1 MLKMIRERSGISS
14 RRSDFACHAVV
25 ARRRV
30 IPSSFGTRHWSFAAL
45 VVAIMFS
52 SANLKAAASVEDS
65 SGITFPPSSAQK
77 WVLPNGLTIIVQE
90 DHSAPVASV
99 QAWCATGSIDEDAH
113 LGAGL
118 SHILE
123 HMLFQGTKTRGKN
136 EIAQQIQDVGGY
148 INAYTSFDRT
158 VFWIDVPKDGVATAL
173 GVLTDAM
180 MNSTLP
186 PEEYRKE
193 QEVIRREFAM
203 GMDDPDRVAG
213 LLLFGTAYQRHPY
226 RFPVI
231 GEIEIYNQLTQ
242 EQVMQYYKTRYVPN
256 NLTFIVVGDVDA
268 EKVRQ
273 QLTELF
279 TPYPEKSLKPVFI
292 PAEPP
297 QLGWREVHREFPT
310 ELTHLSLAWHI
321 PEVTNP
327 DVPALDLLSTIL
339 GDGRSSRLYRR
350 VREEAGLAFGIGAFS
365 YTPGDPGLFGIDAT
379 VDPKKREAAEQLVM
393 GIVDEVKQ
401 AGVTA
406 EELTKAKKILLSHHL
421 GALTTMRGQASD
433 IGSNWLLTRN
443 LNFSRDY
450 LAAVQKVT
458 LDDIKRVAANYLTDS
473 NLTVVS
479 LNPKGSLAAKAE
491 GPKVAAAAEIEKF
504 ELSNGLRLLVR
515 EDRRLPLVAMGA
527 VFRGGLLAETPQTN
541 GITRL
546 MAKVLLKGTKTRTAE
561 QIANQ
566 IEAVGGSISS
576 DAGNNS
582 FSVSLDVTKPDV
594 KLGVELLS
602 DVLLNA
608 TMPEKAIARE
618 KEIQIA
624 AIQQEDEQLT
634 SVARNIMRQAL
645 FPQHPYALRTNGS
658 VESVR
663 RLTQKDLLEFRDRYM
678 VAKNGVIFVF
688 GDVKAAEVKQ
698 LFEKALGGMKPGML
712 ALTDMHPASPLSGI
726 ETVESRK
733 EKAQGVIMVG
743 FRGASISSPDR
754 HALELIDEASSDLGS
769 RFFVR
774 IREQMGLAYY
784 VGASQMQGLVPG
796 LFAFYLGTDPQKI
809 EPVKTALLDEIH
821 KLAND
826 GLTNQELARAKKKL
840 IGQQEIANQSNE
852 AFGYQCA
859 LEELYGLGFDY
870 YKRLEHDVDAVTLD
884 DIKRVAAKYFRDQPY
899 VLATVRPPEG
909 SAAAKQK

>member
-1 MLKMIRERSGISS
+1 LSRTTILALK
-14 RRSDFACHAVV
+14 FADNRV
-25 ARRRV
+25 AKVRGFFLLILFLFNMV
-30 IPSSFGTRHWSFAAL
+30 
-45 VVAIMFS
+45 
-52 SANLKAAASVEDS
+52 NLKAMPAGDS
-65 SGITFPPSSAQK
+65 PVITFPPSSAQK

-99 QAWCATGSIDEDAH
+99 QAWCATGSIYEDAH

-123 HMLFQGTKTRGKN
+123 HMLFKGTKTRSTN
-136 EIAQQIQDVGGY
+136 EIAQKIQDVGGY
-148 INAYTSFDRT
+148 VNAYTSFDRT
-158 VFWIDVPKDGVATAL
+158 VFLTDVPKDGVATAL
-173 GVLTDAM
+173 DVLADAM

-203 GMDDPDRVAG
+203 GMDDPDRMAG
-213 LLLFGTAYQRHPY
+213 QLLFATAYQRHPY

-256 NLTFIVVGDVDA
+256 NLTFIVVGDVEA

-279 TPYPEKSLKPVFI
+279 KPYPEKSLKPVFI

-297 QLGWREVHREFPT
+297 QLGKREVHQEFPT
-310 ELTHLSLAWHI
+310 ELTHLELAWHI

-350 VREEAGLAFGIGAFS
+350 VREEAGLAFGISAFS

-379 VDPKKREAAEQLVM
+379 VDPKKREAAQQLVLR
-393 GIVDEVKQ
+393 IVDETKQ

-406 EELTKAKKILLSHHL
+406 EELTKAKKITLSHHL

-433 IGSNWLLTRN
+433 TGSNWLLTRN

-450 LAAVQKVT
+450 LDAVQKVT
-458 LDDIKRVAANYLTDS
+458 LEDIKRVAAHYLTND

-479 LNPKGSLAAKAE
+479 LNPKGSLVAKAE
-491 GPKVAAAAEIEKF
+491 GAKSVSAGEIQKF
-504 ELSNGLRLLVR
+504 ELSNGLRVLVR
-515 EDRRLPLVAMGA
+515 EDPRLPLVAMGA

-561 QIANQ
+561 QIANE

-582 FSVSLDVTKPDV
+582 FNVSVDVTKPDV

-618 KEIQIA
+618 KEAQMA
-624 AIQQEDEQLT
+624 AIQQEEEQLT

-645 FPQHPYALRTNGS
+645 FPQHPYALRGNGS
-658 VESVR
+658 VESVQH
-663 RLTQKDLLEFRDRYM
+663 LTQNDLLAFRDRYV

-688 GDVKAAEVKQ
+688 GDVNPAEVKE
-698 LFEKALGGMKPGML
+698 LFEKALGGMKPGEL
-712 ALTDMHPASPLSGI
+712 ALTDAHPAAPLSGI
-726 ETVESRK
+726 ENVESRK
-733 EKAQGVIMVG
+733 DKAQGVIMVG
-743 FRGASISSPDR
+743 FRGASLSSPDR
-754 HALELIDEASSDLGS
+754 YALELIDEASSDLGS

-784 VGASQMQGLVPG
+784 VGASQMEGLVPG

-821 KLAND
+821 KLASG
-826 GLTNQELARAKKKL
+826 GLTSEELARAKKKL
-840 IGQQEIANQSNE
+840 IGQQEIANQSND
-852 AFGYQCA
+852 AFGYHCA
-859 LEELYGLGFDY
+859 LDELYGLGFDF

>member
-1 MLKMIRERSGISS
+1 MR
-14 RRSDFACHAVV
+14 FAPSV
-25 ARRRV
+25 A
-30 IPSSFGTRHWSFAAL
+30 L
-45 VVAIMFS
+45 LVAIMFRT
-52 SANLKAAASVEDS
+52 ANLNAAGPDGSSV
-65 SGITFPPSSAQK
+65 ITFPPSSAQK

-123 HMLFQGTKTRGKN
+123 HMLFKGTQTRSTN
-136 EIAQQIQDVGGY
+136 EIAQKIQDVGGY

-173 GVLTDAM
+173 DVLADAM

-203 GMDDPDRVAG
+203 GMDDPDRMAG
-213 LLLFGTAYQRHPY
+213 LLLFATAYQRHPY

-256 NLTFIVVGDVDA
+256 NLTFIVAGDVDA

-279 TPYPEKSLKPVFI
+279 KPYPEQSLKPVFI

-297 QLGWREVHREFPT
+297 QLGLREVHQEFPT
-310 ELTHLSLAWHI
+310 ELTHLEFAWHI
-321 PEVTNP
+321 PEITNP

-339 GDGRSSRLYRR
+339 GEGRSSRLYRR
-350 VREEAGLAFGIGAFS
+350 VREEAGLAFGISAFS

-379 VDPKKREAAEQLVM
+379 LDPKKRDAAEQLVLR
-393 GIVDEVKQ
+393 IIDEVKQ

-406 EELTKAKKILLSHHL
+406 EELTKAKKISLSHHL

-433 IGSNWLLTRN
+433 IGSNWFLTRN

-450 LAAVQKVT
+450 LDAVQKVT
-458 LDDIKRVAANYLTDS
+458 LDDIKRVAANYLTDT
-473 NLTVVS
+473 NLTLVS

-491 GPKVAAAAEIEKF
+491 GPRVAEAAEIQKF

-527 VFRGGLLAETPQTN
+527 VFRGGLLAETTQDN

-546 MAKVLLKGTKTRTAE
+546 MAKLLLKGTKTRTAE

-576 DAGNNS
+576 DAGNNT
-582 FSVSLDVTKPDV
+582 FNVSLGVTKPDV

-624 AIQQEDEQLT
+624 AIQQEEEQLT
-634 SVARNIMRQAL
+634 AVARNIMRQAL
-645 FPQHPYALRTNGS
+645 FPRHPFALRANGS
-658 VESVR
+658 VESVQ
-663 RLTQKDLLEFRDRYM
+663 RLTQKDLLEFRDRYI
-678 VAKNGVIFVF
+678 AGKNGVIFVF
-688 GDVKAAEVKQ
+688 GDVKTAEVKQ
-698 LFEKALGGMKPGML
+698 LFEKALGGMKPGEL
-712 ALTDMHPASPLSGI
+712 ALSDVHPAAPLSGT
-726 ETVESRK
+726 EAVESRK
-733 EKAQGVIMVG
+733 DKAQGVIMVG
-743 FRGASISSPDR
+743 FRGASVSSPDR
-754 HALELIDEASSDLGS
+754 TVLDLIDEASSDLGS

-784 VGASQMQGLVPG
+784 VGANQMQGLVPG

-809 EPVKTALLDEIH
+809 APVKTALLDEIH

-826 GLTNQELARAKKKL
+826 GLTKEELARAKKKL
-840 IGQQEIANQSNE
+840 IGQQEIANQSND
-852 AFGYQCA
+852 AFGYQCS
-859 LEELYGLGFDY
+859 LDEIYGLGFDF

>member
-1 MLKMIRERSGISS
+1 MMR
-14 RRSDFACHAVV
+14 FAPSV
-25 ARRRV
+25 A
-30 IPSSFGTRHWSFAAL
+30 L
-45 VVAIMFS
+45 LVAIMFRT
-52 SANLKAAASVEDS
+52 ANLNAAGPDGSSV
-65 SGITFPPSSAQK
+65 ITFPPSSAQK

-123 HMLFQGTKTRGKN
+123 HMLFKGTQTRSTN
-136 EIAQQIQDVGGY
+136 EIAQKIQDVGGY

-173 GVLTDAM
+173 DVLADAM

-193 QEVIRREFAM
+193 HEVIRREFAM
-203 GMDDPDRVAG
+203 GMDDPDRMAG
-213 LLLFGTAYQRHPY
+213 LLLFATAYQRHPY

-256 NLTFIVVGDVDA
+256 NLTFIVAGDVDA

-279 TPYPEKSLKPVFI
+279 KPYPEQSLKPVFI

-297 QLGWREVHREFPT
+297 QLGLREVHQEFPT
-310 ELTHLSLAWHI
+310 ELTHLEFAWHI
-321 PEVTNP
+321 PEITNP

-339 GDGRSSRLYRR
+339 GEGRSSRLYRR
-350 VREEAGLAFGIGAFS
+350 VREEAGLAFGISAFS

-379 VDPKKREAAEQLVM
+379 LDPKKRDAAEQLVLR
-393 GIVDEVKQ
+393 IIDEVKQ

-406 EELTKAKKILLSHHL
+406 EELTKAKKISLSHHL

-433 IGSNWLLTRN
+433 IGSNWFLTRN

-450 LAAVQKVT
+450 LDAVQKVT
-458 LDDIKRVAANYLTDS
+458 LDDIKRVAANYLTDT
-473 NLTVVS
+473 NLTLVS

-491 GPKVAAAAEIEKF
+491 GPRVAEAAEIQKF

-527 VFRGGLLAETPQTN
+527 VFRGGLLAETTQDN

-546 MAKVLLKGTKTRTAE
+546 MAKLLLKGTKTRTAE

-576 DAGNNS
+576 DAGNNT
-582 FSVSLDVTKPDV
+582 FNVSLGVTEPDV

-624 AIQQEDEQLT
+624 AIQQEEEQLT
-634 SVARNIMRQAL
+634 AVARNIMRQAL
-645 FPQHPYALRTNGS
+645 FPRHPFALRANGS
-658 VESVR
+658 VESVQ
-663 RLTQKDLLEFRDRYM
+663 RLTQKDLLEFRDRYI
-678 VAKNGVIFVF
+678 AGKNGVIFVF

-698 LFEKALGGMKPGML
+698 LFEKALGGMKPGEL
-712 ALTDMHPASPLSGI
+712 ALSDVHPAAPLSGT
-726 ETVESRK
+726 EAVESRK
-733 EKAQGVIMVG
+733 DKAQGVIMVG
-743 FRGASISSPDR
+743 FRGASVSSPDR
-754 HALELIDEASSDLGS
+754 TVLDLIDEASSDLGS

-784 VGASQMQGLVPG
+784 VGANQMQGLVPG

-809 EPVKTALLDEIH
+809 APVKTALLDEIH

-826 GLTNQELARAKKKL
+826 GLTKEELARAKKKL
-840 IGQQEIANQSNE
+840 IGQQEIANQSND
-852 AFGYQCA
+852 AFGYQCS
-859 LEELYGLGFDY
+859 LDEIYGLGFDF

>member
-1 MLKMIRERSGISS
+1 MIR
-14 RRSDFACHAVV
+14 FAPGLALIV
-25 ARRRV
+25 A
-30 IPSSFGTRHWSFAAL
+30 S
-45 VVAIMFS
+45 MFS
-52 SANLKAAASVEDS
+52 SANLKAAPTDNST
-65 SGITFPPSSAQK
+65 GITFPSSSAQK
-77 WVLPNGLTIIVQE
+77 WFLPNGLTIIVQE

-99 QAWCATGSIDEDAH
+99 QAWCATGSIDEDEH

-123 HMLFQGTKTRGKN
+123 HMLFKGTKTRSTN
-136 EIAQQIQDVGGY
+136 VIAQKIQDVGGY

-158 VFWIDVPKDGVATAL
+158 VFWIDVPKDGIATAL
-173 GVLTDAM
+173 DVLADAM

-186 PEEYRKE
+186 PEEYQKE

-203 GMDDPDRVAG
+203 GLDDPDRVVG
-213 LLLFGTAYQRHPY
+213 LRLFATAYQRHPY

-231 GEIEIYNQLTQ
+231 GEIEIYNQLTH

-256 NLTFIVVGDVDA
+256 NLTFVVAGDVDA

-273 QLTELF
+273 QVTEF
-279 TPYPEKSLKPVFI
+279 FKAYPEKSLKPLFI
-292 PAEPP
+292 PEEPP
-297 QLGWREVHREFPT
+297 QLGRREVHQEFAT

-350 VREEAGLAFGIGAFS
+350 VREEAGLAYRISAFS

-379 VDPKKREAAEQLVM
+379 LDPKKREAAEQLVLR
-393 GIVDEVKQ
+393 ILDEVKQ
-401 AGVTA
+401 AGVTT
-406 EELTKAKKILLSHHL
+406 EELMKAKKISLSHHL

-450 LAAVQKVT
+450 LDAAQKVT
-458 LDDIKRVAANYLTDS
+458 LDDIKRVAARYLTNE

-479 LNPKGSLAAKAE
+479 LNPKGSLLAKTEAAKPVGVGE
-491 GPKVAAAAEIEKF
+491 VQKF

-515 EDRRLPLVAMGA
+515 QDARLPLVAIGA
-527 VFRGGLLAETPQTN
+527 VFRSGLLAETPQTN

-576 DAGNNS
+576 EAGNNS
-582 FSVSLDVTKPDV
+582 FAVSLDITKPDV

-608 TMPEKAIARE
+608 TMPEEAIARE
-618 KEIQIA
+618 KEVQIA
-624 AIQQEDEQLT
+624 AIKQDEEQLT
-634 SVARNIMRQAL
+634 TVARNILRQAL
-645 FPQHPYALRTNGS
+645 FTQHPYALRANGS
-658 VESVR
+658 VDSIQ
-663 RLTQKDLLEFRDRYM
+663 RLTRKDLLEFRDRYV

-698 LFEKALGGMKPGML
+698 LFEQALAGMKPGTL
-712 ALTDMHPASPLSGI
+712 ALTDAHPAAPLNKI

-743 FRGASISSPDR
+743 YRGADIFSPDR
-754 HALELIDEASSDLGS
+754 YPLQLIDEASSDLGS

-784 VGASQMQGLVPG
+784 VGANQMEGLVPG

-821 KLAND
+821 KLATD
-826 GLTNQELARAKKKL
+826 GLTNEELARAKKKV
-840 IGQQEIANQSNE
+840 IGQQEIANQSNDS
-852 AFGYQCA
+852 FGYQCA
-859 LEELYGLGFDY
+859 LDEIYGLGFNY
-870 YKRLEHDVDAVTLD
+870 YKSLEHGVEAVSLD

-909 SAAAKQK
+909 SAAANKK